1 MVIRSSGGQGFGRP
15 EQQGVAREHPADAP
29 PGASPADTPP
39 GASPA
44 ASKTPSLSIMSPSPF
59 EQLKKAIPTDF

>member
-1 MVIRSSGGQGFGRP
+1 MVSRSSGGQGFGRP
-15 EQQGVAREHPADAP
+15 EQQGVAREHPADA
-29 PGASPADTPP
+29 PP